1 MYATYYL
8 IPGSCALACLLVILL
23 LRHKSSSLRP
33 AARYPAAP
41 TIHKDCRH
49 IEKKSSSYNYVQRFL
64 RSRVLLQHRHAVYID
79 TDVHDTLWRVVRAC
93 GVKHHAEQLRRCYRA
108 RTSGTLPYT
117 DRGPAR
123 SCRRKLPHAMF
134 IVTLLEAC
142 LTFVRRRCFRAL
154 YGAGVGKSRRRPRA
168 PAPDTAPQTTPTPA
182 LPVIIHK
189 HYVIGPETP
198 GDATPRPPEQSGA
211 QRTIFAAP
219 QSETLSAWER
229 LADDDEPFDDG
240 EPLDDLPDD
249 VTEQERAEIER
260 FDLNRYR

>member
-1 MYATYYL
+1 
-8 IPGSCALACLLVILL
+8 
-23 LRHKSSSLRP
+23 
-33 AARYPAAP
+33 
-41 TIHKDCRH
+41 
-49 IEKKSSSYNYVQRFL
+49 
-64 RSRVLLQHRHAVYID
+64 
-79 TDVHDTLWRVVRAC
+79 
-93 GVKHHAEQLRRCYRA
+93 
-108 RTSGTLPYT
+108 
-117 DRGPAR
+117 
-123 SCRRKLPHAMF
+123 MF

-260 FDLNRYR
+260 FDLNRYRADYAALSATDKLVSNPEQRIHEPYPQPVRPAFHPYDIHTSFNPKSDKT

>member
-1 MYATYYL
+1 
-8 IPGSCALACLLVILL
+8 
-23 LRHKSSSLRP
+23 
-33 AARYPAAP
+33 
-41 TIHKDCRH
+41 
-49 IEKKSSSYNYVQRFL
+49 
-64 RSRVLLQHRHAVYID
+64 
-79 TDVHDTLWRVVRAC
+79 
-93 GVKHHAEQLRRCYRA
+93 
-108 RTSGTLPYT
+108 
-117 DRGPAR
+117 
-123 SCRRKLPHAMF
+123 MF

-154 YGAGVGKSRRRPRA
+154 YGAGIGRFRRRPRA
-168 PAPDTAPQTTPTPA
+168 PAPDTAPQATPTPA

>member
-1 MYATYYL
+1 
-8 IPGSCALACLLVILL
+8 
-23 LRHKSSSLRP
+23 
-33 AARYPAAP
+33 
-41 TIHKDCRH
+41 
-49 IEKKSSSYNYVQRFL
+49 
-64 RSRVLLQHRHAVYID
+64 
-79 TDVHDTLWRVVRAC
+79 
-93 GVKHHAEQLRRCYRA
+93 
-108 RTSGTLPYT
+108 
-117 DRGPAR
+117 
-123 SCRRKLPHAMF
+123 MF

-142 LTFVRRRCFRAL
+142 LTFVRRRYFRAL

-168 PAPDTAPQTTPTPA
+168 PAPDTAPEATPTPA

>member
-79 TDVHDTLWRVVRAC
+79 TDVHDTL
-93 GVKHHAEQLRRCYRA
+93 
-108 RTSGTLPYT
+108 
-117 DRGPAR
+117 
-123 SCRRKLPHAMF
+123 
-134 IVTLLEAC
+134 C

-154 YGAGVGKSRRRPRA
+154 SGAGLGKSRRRPRA

>member
-1 MYATYYL
+1 ML
-8 IPGSCALACLLVILL
+8 SCANIWNATV
-23 LRHKSSSLRP
+23 H
-33 AARYPAAP
+33 
-41 TIHKDCRH
+41 
-49 IEKKSSSYNYVQRFL
+49 
-64 RSRVLLQHRHAVYID
+64 RSRPFTLLTTKTPAR
-79 TDVHDTLWRVVRAC
+79 DVHRNA
-93 GVKHHAEQLRRCYRA
+93 
-108 RTSGTLPYT
+108 
-117 DRGPAR
+117 
-123 SCRRKLPHAMF
+123 
-134 IVTLLEAC
+134 LEAC

-154 YGAGVGKSRRRPRA
+154 YGAGVGRFRRRPRA

>member
-1 MYATYYL
+1 MKQKSPEL
-8 IPGSCALACLLVILL
+8 EIPEGIFYDGIPNCNL
-23 LRHKSSSLRP
+23 
-33 AARYPAAP
+33 
-41 TIHKDCRH
+41 
-49 IEKKSSSYNYVQRFL
+49 YVQKKDMNTGKLYGIMIYRM
-64 RSRVLLQHRHAVYID
+64 
-79 TDVHDTLWRVVRAC
+79 TDSYEDAAIILADETR
-93 GVKHHAEQLRRCYRA
+93 
-108 RTSGTLPYT
+108 
-117 DRGPAR
+117 
-123 SCRRKLPHAMF
+123 HAMF

-154 YGAGVGKSRRRPRA
+154 YGAGVGRFRRRPRA

>member
-1 MYATYYL
+1 V
-8 IPGSCALACLLVILL
+8 SED
-23 LRHKSSSLRP
+23 S
-33 AARYPAAP
+33 
-41 TIHKDCRH
+41 
-49 IEKKSSSYNYVQRFL
+49 
-64 RSRVLLQHRHAVYID
+64 
-79 TDVHDTLWRVVRAC
+79 
-93 GVKHHAEQLRRCYRA
+93 
-108 RTSGTLPYT
+108 
-117 DRGPAR
+117 
-123 SCRRKLPHAMF
+123 
-134 IVTLLEAC
+134 
-142 LTFVRRRCFRAL
+142 
-154 YGAGVGKSRRRPRA
+154 GAGPVLRL
-168 PAPDTAPQTTPTPA
+168 PQTTPTPA

-249 VTEQERAEIER
+249 VTEQERTEIER

>member
-1 MYATYYL
+1 
-8 IPGSCALACLLVILL
+8 
-23 LRHKSSSLRP
+23 
-33 AARYPAAP
+33 
-41 TIHKDCRH
+41 
-49 IEKKSSSYNYVQRFL
+49 
-64 RSRVLLQHRHAVYID
+64 
-79 TDVHDTLWRVVRAC
+79 
-93 GVKHHAEQLRRCYRA
+93 
-108 RTSGTLPYT
+108 
-117 DRGPAR
+117 
-123 SCRRKLPHAMF
+123 MF

-198 GDATPRPPEQSGA
+198 GD
-211 QRTIFAAP
+211 
-219 QSETLSAWER
+219 
-229 LADDDEPFDDG
+229 DEPFDDG

>member
-1 MYATYYL
+1 
-8 IPGSCALACLLVILL
+8 
-23 LRHKSSSLRP
+23 
-33 AARYPAAP
+33 
-41 TIHKDCRH
+41 
-49 IEKKSSSYNYVQRFL
+49 
-64 RSRVLLQHRHAVYID
+64 
-79 TDVHDTLWRVVRAC
+79 
-93 GVKHHAEQLRRCYRA
+93 
-108 RTSGTLPYT
+108 
-117 DRGPAR
+117 
-123 SCRRKLPHAMF
+123 MF

-249 VTEQERAEIER
+249 VTEQERAERCKHGSEASSWKPTVEIR
-260 FDLNRYR
+260 QGTGFLAYVSRRNISSSSPPGCSRRCC

>member
-1 MYATYYL
+1 MPHLRSAQVF
-8 IPGSCALACLLVILL
+8 PCAL
-23 LRHKSSSLRP
+23 RGR
-33 AARYPAAP
+33 
-41 TIHKDCRH
+41 CRK
-49 IEKKSSSYNYVQRFL
+49 I
-64 RSRVLLQHRHAVYID
+64 
-79 TDVHDTLWRVVRAC
+79 
-93 GVKHHAEQLRRCYRA
+93 
-108 RTSGTLPYT
+108 P
-117 DRGPAR
+117 
-123 SCRRKLPHAMF
+123 
-134 IVTLLEAC
+134 
-142 LTFVRRRCFRAL
+142 
-154 YGAGVGKSRRRPRA
+154 A
-168 PAPDTAPQTTPTPA
+168 PAPCSGSRHGSADNATPA